1 MSHYPQSYQYQYQ
14 HQLKK
19 QYESDS
25 PSQLLNN
32 KNSSR
37 YFNNINEYSVYKK
50 YLNTKANSN
59 KCSRNN
65 KCKKKTSKYE
75 NKTKL
80 TKTKAK
86 IGLQTLSYG
95 YKKKIKNML
104 TNMIGLIKSTIT
116 KKEIV
121 EIADSLDILNKVYN
135 EPICESGITMSSETK
150 NNSYFRSAS
159 RNSKAI
165 DIYSYLIKQM
175 KDKTTTI
182 PINMIQTFI
191 ENIKYSNK
199 SNTNLREISRFNTRA
214 NKKTNT
220 KTDSDYEYNMNYNNN
235 LKSLLKS
242 VLETLPVCKT
252 S

>member
-1 MSHYPQSYQYQYQ
+1 MSFYTTSTSTS
-14 HQLKK
+14 LSK
-19 QYESDS
+19 
-25 PSQLLNN
+25 LLNN
-32 KNSSR
+32 NKNTSR
-37 YFNNINEYSVYKK
+37 YFNNINEQSVYKK

-75 NKTKL
+75 EKTKL

-86 IGLQTLSYG
+86 IGLQTLTYG
-95 YKKKIKNML
+95 YKKKIKNIL

-135 EPICESGITMSSETK
+135 EPICESGITMSAESK
-150 NNSYFRSAS
+150 NNSYYRSLS
-159 RNSKAI
+159 RNSKSI
-165 DIYSYLIKQM
+165 DIYLYLIKQM

-182 PINMIQTFI
+182 PVNIIKSFI

-199 SNTNLREISRFNTRA
+199 QKNTNLREISRFNTKV
-214 NKKTNT
+214 NTKTNT
-220 KTDSDYEYNMNYNNN
+220 QTNSDYEYNMNYNNN

-242 VLETLPVCKT
+242 VLETLPDCKT